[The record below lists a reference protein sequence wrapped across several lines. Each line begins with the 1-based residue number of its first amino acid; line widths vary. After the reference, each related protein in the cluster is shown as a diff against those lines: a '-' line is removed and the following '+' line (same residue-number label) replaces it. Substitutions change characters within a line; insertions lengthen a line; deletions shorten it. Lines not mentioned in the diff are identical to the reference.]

1 VIKLKRFLRGVLNF
15 FQVVIVFYVVI
26 VTSFILFKNEYG
38 YTEMFGKTFVIVDS
52 VDSRNI
58 KGTNRGDLLIVEK
71 NKSVKK
77 GDFIYYYSVLD
88 KDYIVKKGFV
98 SQFVSSKDVKG
109 SVVDNS
115 STPVL
120 YERVIGNKAK
130 RIPYLGMF
138 FSTVTGKLGFLL
150 YVMVPILIVFI
161 YQLCEFIFLM
171 KDKDSS
177 IHEKNSGKV
186 K

>member
-120 YERVIGNKAK
+120 
-130 RIPYLGMF
+130 
-138 FSTVTGKLGFLL
+138 
-150 YVMVPILIVFI
+150 
-161 YQLCEFIFLM
+161 
-171 KDKDSS
+171 
-177 IHEKNSGKV
+177 
-186 K
+186 